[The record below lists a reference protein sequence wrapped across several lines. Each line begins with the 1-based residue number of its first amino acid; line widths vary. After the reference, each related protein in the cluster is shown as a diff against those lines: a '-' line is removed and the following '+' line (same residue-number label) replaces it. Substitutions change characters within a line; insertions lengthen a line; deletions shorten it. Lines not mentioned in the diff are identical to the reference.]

1 MKKKLVAFIF
11 VILLSF
17 NFLTNCLVIHP
28 KSCPI
33 DVQFDS
39 RMLPVESKKTQKD
52 VSRSKEHAYIFAEM
66 ETHGHKYP
74 WVVKININRSSPDGN
89 RYNIL
94 ALTFY
99 FCCQRWRVLNL
110 RIDATNI
117 EGFFF
122 QFHSIITWKKFI

>member
-1 MKKKLVAFIF
+1 LKKKLVAFIF

-17 NFLTNCLVIHP
+17 NFLTNYLVIHP
-28 KSCPI
+28 KSCSI

-39 RMLPVESKKTQKD
+39 CMLPVESKKTQKD
-52 VSRSKEHAYIFAEM
+52 VSWSKEHACIYIYLQRWRLMA
-66 ETHGHKYP
+66 T
-74 WVVKININRSSPDGN
+74 NILEWLKSTLTGPAQMAI
-89 RYNIL
+89 RYIL

-99 FCCQRWRVLNL
+99 FCCQRWRVLNR

-122 QFHSIITWKKFI
+122 FNFIV